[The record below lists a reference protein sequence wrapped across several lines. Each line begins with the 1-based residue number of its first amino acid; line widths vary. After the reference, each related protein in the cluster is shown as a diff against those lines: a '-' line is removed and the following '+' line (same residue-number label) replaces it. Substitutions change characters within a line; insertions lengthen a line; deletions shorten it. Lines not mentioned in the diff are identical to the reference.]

1 MGVKVKTKEVVARVS
16 ERMSCYK
23 KDCRELL
30 DHFADL
36 VVEELA
42 AGRAVYFKPLGTF
55 HVVPSRGGKRRV
67 RFFPARRLRLILA
80 GKGGGEAAVNEAGG

>member
-1 MGVKVKTKEVVARVS
+1 MRVKVKTKEVVARVS
-16 ERMSCYK
+16 ERMMCYR
-23 KDCRELL
+23 KDARELL

-36 VVEELA
+36 VVQELA
-42 AGRAVYFKPLGTF
+42 AGRSVYYKPLGTF
-55 HVVPSRGGKRRV
+55 HVVAGRSGKRRV